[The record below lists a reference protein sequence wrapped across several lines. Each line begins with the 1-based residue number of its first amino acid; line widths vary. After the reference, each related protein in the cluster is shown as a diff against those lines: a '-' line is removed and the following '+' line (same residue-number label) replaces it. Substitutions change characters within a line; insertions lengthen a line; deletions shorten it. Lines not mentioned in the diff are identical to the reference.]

1 MIRTA
6 AQRQTVICDASPSP
20 PRLRLQPTPSP
31 RSPRTPLDGG
41 WWPRSGDPAAEL
53 PGLIIALQHHRGGLI
68 GHLMLGSSGW
78 DSRPRR
84 LGVAGR
90 LVRLGWFDTLPAGL
104 LTALY
109 TDGRRVDLLTI
120 PPQTRRDAAA
130 AAMELAAHTAN
141 HLHTPDLLTALP
153 APAPPADSR
162 SDPRNTEAAPEA
174 VWETDGGHLSRQ
186 ELAEV
191 GT

>member
-1 MIRTA
+1 VIWTA
-6 AQRQTVICDASPSP
+6 AQRQTVIGGSSSSL
-20 PRLRLQPTPSP
+20 PRLRLKPTPSP
-31 RSPRTPLDGG
+31 HMPLDGG

-53 PGLIIALQHHRGGLI
+53 PGLILALQHHRGGLI
-68 GHLMLGSSGW
+68 GHVMLGWSGW

-84 LGVAGR
+84 LGVAGQ

-109 TDGRRVDLLTI
+109 TDGRRVDLLTV
-120 PPQTRRDAAA
+120 PTDTGPDAAV

-141 HLHTPDLLTALP
+141 QLHTPDLLIAL
-153 APAPPADSR
+153 ADPLSAK
-162 SDPRNTEAAPEA
+162 AALET

-186 ELAEV
+186 EPAEI